1 MSNKL
6 QGLVWDACAPAGLS
20 ISQVAIMSRLA
31 DYSNDDGISWPSI
44 PRIAR
49 QVGAKSPNTVRSALK
64 VLAAGGWLKIQERKA
79 KGRNTSHIYR
89 LNVAKLIKAAAEAN
103 AEDTPS
109 NFEASNSEVSKIE
122 ASNSE
127 GSNNKAFSAVNPSNF
142 EADPQVT
149 TTPDPQGNKTLS
161 PAASQPDDSSDESFL
176 ALHPE
181 AVVFNAKKRKWG
193 GADDLTAAEYIW
205 GKIIRMYEQAA
216 ECDGEISRPK
226 EPDMTLWANE
236 IRLMCS
242 ADGRTHK
249 QICELFVRANRDTF
263 WCKNILSPSKLRE
276 KWDDL
281 TIKLTA
287 NVPAETS
294 TGGHWNSAEAWE
306 NTL

>member
-31 DYSNDDGISWPSI
+31 DYSNDDGISWPAI

-49 QVGAKSPNTVRSALK
+49 QVGAKSQNTVRSALK
-64 VLAAGGWLKIQERKA
+64 VLEAGGWLKIQERKV
-79 KGRNTSHIYR
+79 KGRNTSHIFR

-103 AEDTPS
+103 ADYIPS
-109 NFEASNSEVSKIE
+109 NFEVSNSEVSKIE
-122 ASNSE
+122 DSNSE
-127 GSNNKAFSAVNPSNF
+127 GSNNKAVEAVSPSNF

-161 PAASQPDDSSDESFL
+161 PAATQPDDSTDENFL
-176 ALHPE
+176 VLHPE
-181 AVVFNAKKRKWG
+181 AVVFSAKKRKWG
-193 GADDLTAAEYIW
+193 SADDLKAAEW
-205 GKIIRMYEQAA
+205 MWKKISKMYEKAA
-216 ECDGEISRPK
+216 ECDGEITRPK
-226 EPDMTLWANE
+226 EPDWVLWANE
-236 IRLMCS
+236 IRLMHA
-242 ADGRTHK
+242 ADGRTYK
-249 QICELFVRANRDTF
+249 QICELFSRANHDTF

-281 TIKLTA
+281 TIKLNA
-287 NVPAETS
+287 NVPADTS
-294 TGGHWNSAEAWE
+294 AGGHWNSAEAWE

>member
-31 DYSNDDGISWPSI
+31 DYSNDEGVSWPSI

-64 VLAAGGWLKIQERKA
+64 VLEAGGWLKVQERKS
-79 KGRNTSHIYR
+79 KGRNTSNIYR
-89 LNVAKLIKAAAEAN
+89 LNVAKLVQAAAEAN
-103 AEDTPS
+103 ANDTPS
-109 NFEASNSEVSKIE
+109 NFEASNFEGSKTE

-127 GSNNKAFSAVNPSNF
+127 GSKNKAVSAVSPSNF

-161 PAASQPDDSSDESFL
+161 PAATQPDESSEANFL
-176 ALHPE
+176 LAHPE
-181 AVVFNAKKRKWG
+181 AVVFSAKKRKWG
-193 GADDLTAAEYIW
+193 GADDLKAAEWIW
-205 GKIIRMYEQAA
+205 SKITRMYEQAA
-216 ECDGEISRPK
+216 ESDGEIARPK
-226 EPDMTLWANE
+226 EPDWALWANE
-236 IRLMCS
+236 IRLMCV
-242 ADGRTHK
+242 ADGRNHK
-249 QICELFVRANRDTF
+249 QICELFGRANRDTF

-281 TIKLTA
+281 TIKLSA
-287 NVPAETS
+287 NVAAGHS
-294 TGGHWNSAEAWE
+294 AGGHWNSAEAWE